1 VPDVLSAA
9 SQPLLLSTGDN
20 QGTFRHLTGRYG
32 LVGGQPRAGPSF
44 PAVSVRIWT

>member
-1 VPDVLSAA
+1 MPDVLSAA

-32 LVGGQPRAGPSF
+32 PVGCQPRAGPSF